1 MSEGPRIR
9 QSTTR
14 AAAAAEVF
22 VFRLV
27 FRSLSPLPS
36 SSLIPLSFTR
46 KRTKVVGT
54 SQVLDN
60 GRHGGD
66 EIDEIA
72 EEKEIR
78 GRAEGEEKRKRS
90 SSASKKRRFVKPRR
104 EAVALRRLPP
114 LSRRSSLSTL
124 SLPTLFNPPAREES
138 LKPRSP
144 PTSPVPSAR
153 KNLSLDYKPRR
164 ESIGPGGP
172 RTRNS
177 FFQPK
182 RTESRFDSMPP
193 PSHFPQKAPPSSPPL
208 FSPRPPPPPHTHA
221 RTPAPPAPPPPPA
234 LPPPLRPPRAR
245 PASCPRT
252 GPCP

>member
-14 AAAAAEVF
+14 AAAAAGVF

-182 RTESRFDSMPP
+182 RTESRSTARRRRRI
-193 PSHFPQKAPPSSPPL
+193 SPQKLLPPL
-208 FSPRPPPPPHTHA
+208 LLSFHLAPPPHHTHTHA
-221 RTPAPPAPPPPPA
+221 HTPPPAPPPA